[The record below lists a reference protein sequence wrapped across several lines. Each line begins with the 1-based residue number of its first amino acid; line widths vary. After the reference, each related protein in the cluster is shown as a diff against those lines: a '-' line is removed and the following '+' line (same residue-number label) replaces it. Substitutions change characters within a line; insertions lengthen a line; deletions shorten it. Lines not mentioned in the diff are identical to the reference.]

1 MKISRRMV
9 LRGAGGCAVTLPF
22 LEGLAPKAA
31 HAADVETPFAIFFRQ
46 ANGVAAAQNTEL
58 GSESE
63 KFWPTTEGALTA
75 ATMPADR
82 AVGELVDFADRLLI
96 VGNVRMEG
104 FDYGDGHAR
113 GAMQGLTARGAVVA
127 GAGGSS
133 EADGESIDHRI
144 GRELNPE
151 GRDSL
156 VMYAGQNGG
165 WLGGP
170 CISYRGS
177 NDRRSALHNPITS
190 YQTMM
195 GVDADQF
202 GELVAR
208 QKSVNDLVRDQM
220 DTLLASSKLSTL
232 DRTRLQLHR
241 DAIRDL
247 EDSLSCNLVED
258 EVMELEGM
266 SAGYDSDDGNLVLN
280 AARLHMRVAALAV
293 SCGYTRS
300 AVIQVGSGNDGSTRY
315 ENLGSGGLMENYHFL
330 SHRRASHD
338 SSGAVIPNSDMLHH
352 YVDVQFAQSFRFLLE
367 ELDRYL
373 MPNGDSALNNGL
385 AIWYNDNANGPG
397 HSPNGVPYVIGGSAC
412 GYLKNG
418 QYVRLADGGGS
429 NHRTLLQT
437 IGTAVGLDSGGGIL
451 DDFGDPSLNG
461 GIHDIL
467 LA

>member
-1 MKISRRMV
+1 MKVSRRMV
-9 LRGAGGCAVTLPF
+9 LKGAGGVAVTLPF

-31 HAADVETPFAIFFRQ
+31 RAADIETPFAVFFRQ

-63 KFWPTTEGALTA
+63 KFWPTTEGALSA
-75 ATMPADR
+75 ATMPGDR
-82 AVGELVDFADRLLI
+82 AVSELVDFADRLLI
-96 VGNVRMEG
+96 VGNTRMEG

-113 GAMQGLTARGAVVA
+113 GAMQGMTARGPVVN

-133 EADGESIDHRI
+133 EADGESLDHRI

-195 GVDADQF
+195 GVDAEQF

-315 ENLGSGGLMENYHFL
+315 ENLESGGLMENYHFL

-352 YVDVQFAQSFRFLLE
+352 HVDRQFAQSFRFLLE

-397 HSPNGVPYVIGGSAC
+397 HSPSNVPYVIGGSAC
-412 GYLKNG
+412 GFLKQG
-418 QYVRLADGGGS
+418 QYVRLGDGGS

-451 DDFGDPSLNG
+451 DDFGDQSLAG